1 MPPTANLRRT
11 YIRPEAPGA
20 LALAPGALA
29 RQPLGSPM
37 GSGAKRVRRLGL
49 LGPAGRAASEP
60 GKAALLWQ
68 SSLWV
73 RLVTLTRLPLPDPVL
88 TPNPDP
94 HPNPNPNPRLSLP
107 DLVLAAKIDAIEVEC
122 SPKWL
127 KEQAAAAAAAH

>member
-1 MPPTANLRRT
+1 MWGVPPTANLYMARGARRPRT
-11 YIRPEAPGA
+11 CARRSRTAA
-20 LALAPGALA
+20 LGQPYGLRSKACA
-29 RQPLGSPM
+29 PLGP
-37 GSGAKRVRRLGL
+37 SG
-49 LGPAGRAASEP
+49 PDRAASEP

-88 TPNPDP
+88 TPNPHPD
-94 HPNPNPNPRLSLP
+94 PNPNPNPRLSLP

>member
-1 MPPTANLRRT
+1 MPPTANLYTPRGARRPRT
-11 YIRPEAPGA
+11 CARRSRTAA
-20 LALAPGALA
+20 LGQPYGLRSKACA
-29 RQPLGSPM
+29 PLGP
-37 GSGAKRVRRLGL
+37 SGPGRV
-49 LGPAGRAASEP
+49 ASEP

-68 SSLWV
+68 SSLCV

-94 HPNPNPNPRLSLP
+94 NPNPNPNPRLSLP

>member
-1 MPPTANLRRT
+1 MGRAAYGQPIHGQRRQALSHLRTAALGQPYGLRSK
-11 YIRPEAPGA
+11 ACA
-20 LALAPGALA
+20 
-29 RQPLGSPM
+29 PLGP
-37 GSGAKRVRRLGL
+37 SG
-49 LGPAGRAASEP
+49 PDRAASEP

-88 TPNPDP
+88 TPNP
-94 HPNPNPNPRLSLP
+94 HPDPNPNPRLSLP